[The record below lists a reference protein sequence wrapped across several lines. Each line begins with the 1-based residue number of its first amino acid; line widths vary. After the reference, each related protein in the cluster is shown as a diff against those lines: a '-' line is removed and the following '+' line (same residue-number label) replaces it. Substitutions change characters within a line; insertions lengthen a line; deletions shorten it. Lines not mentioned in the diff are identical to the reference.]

1 MSDRIIPMPAF
12 GAPRR
17 TALPGDD
24 SANSP
29 HDDPSGRLARRELDL
44 RRTEAPDP
52 GPLPATRRRHPRRYG
67 VTVFDPDGRIGERA
81 LFRLLGWSPGTR
93 VEIGVNDAEDAIVMR
108 RAASGGGVVTASLRL
123 LVPARVRRWCGFGTR
138 EQVLVVA
145 VPTLSALVVHGLE
158 KLDLVLPDPRAVVK
172 GMHPVGERGE
182 RAGGDDG
189 SEPAADAGRRGRSGS
204 AGGDATGV
212 DGRGGVRDGR

>member
-1 MSDRIIPMPAF
+1 M
-12 GAPRR
+12 
-17 TALPGDD
+17 
-24 SANSP
+24 
-29 HDDPSGRLARRELDL
+29 
-44 RRTEAPDP
+44 
-52 GPLPATRRRHPRRYG
+52 
-67 VTVFDPDGRIGERA
+67 TVFDPDGRIGERA